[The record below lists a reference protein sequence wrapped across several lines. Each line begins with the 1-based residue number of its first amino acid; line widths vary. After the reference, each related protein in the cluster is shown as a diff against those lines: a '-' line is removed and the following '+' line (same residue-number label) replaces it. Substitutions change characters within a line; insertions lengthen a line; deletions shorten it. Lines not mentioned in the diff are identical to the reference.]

1 MNPVAQ
7 DWRPRDAATERC
19 PVDRFVGFP
28 HNGWVSHRWLL
39 LFILSA
45 MLVCSTISLSAK
57 PKHSAPGVLDR
68 EYIAALATANRFLT
82 AWQTQDPQAG
92 IILLTDAAKRQ
103 VSEDRLQAFFA
114 PGSEVQE
121 GYEINRG
128 KRIAAGC
135 YIFPVALFEIGP
147 DRKWVHPRFSQVV
160 VVNTGRDDWAIDK
173 LP

>member
-1 MNPVAQ
+1 MPQPIATYRGPVA
-7 DWRPRDAATERC
+7 
-19 PVDRFVGFP
+19 RFVGFP

-39 LFILSA
+39 FILSA
-45 MLVCSTISLSAK
+45 TLVSSTISLSAK
-57 PKHSAPGVLDR
+57 PKRSATGVLDR
-68 EYIAALATANRFLT
+68 EYITALATANRFLT
-82 AWQTQDPQAG
+82 AWQTQDPQTG
-92 IILLTDAAKRQ
+92 VILLTDAAKRQ

-147 DRKWVHPRFSQVV
+147 DRKWVHPRFSQIV